1 MDEVFLKN
9 NFDKITRVL
18 TQRVSMHKT
27 IDSLQIELISL
38 KDNLKT
44 RTQKQGLSESYMESD
59 PNSMRGDRI
68 SMELQITGTYRN
80 LIFWLQAI
88 ENEIPY
94 ILVNRVRM
102 AEVKDGDSYRFH
114 VKSDFRFNLSSDD
127 ADAT

>member
-1 MDEVFLKN
+1 
-9 NFDKITRVL
+9 
-18 TQRVSMHKT
+18 
-27 IDSLQIELISL
+27 
-38 KDNLKT
+38 
-44 RTQKQGLSESYMESD
+44 
-59 PNSMRGDRI
+59 
-68 SMELQITGTYRN
+68 MELQITGTYRN